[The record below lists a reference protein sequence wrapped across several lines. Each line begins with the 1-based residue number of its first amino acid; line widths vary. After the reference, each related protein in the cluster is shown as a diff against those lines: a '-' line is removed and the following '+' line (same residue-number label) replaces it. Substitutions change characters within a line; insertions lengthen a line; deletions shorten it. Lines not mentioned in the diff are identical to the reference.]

1 MLQFAGILFIFI
13 SSLVQAQNLK
23 DLVSQRLY
31 LTVGEE
37 KIEVQNIS
45 EIYELNSYQRF
56 WLDELRPSLSAIA
69 LKEKLQAAEEHGLD
83 SKNYWTPQLDR
94 LFLNLTDR
102 NSLTFDLLMTDTLV
116 RFVKDLS
123 QGQILDPDLID
134 EDIKMTRKDLV
145 KSDRLYSMIKNA
157 DTLKSQLD
165 SLAPQSSQYL
175 ALKNALLKLK
185 QIDQSESW
193 GSIIDPGSEIR
204 PGGSHASVPEIKK
217 RLNDLGY
224 RLTNQTAVFD
234 PELQAQYKKFLS
246 LNSLPAAKNLN
257 RAFYKMISQDLK
269 TRIQQIE
276 ANMEKLRWF
285 PQFLE
290 PRHLF
295 VNLAFQ
301 EATVFENHKPILS
314 MRTVNGRPTRR
325 TPTLKDEIRYVE
337 PYPTWTVPFSI
348 AVKDKLDLL
357 KSDPG
362 ALNSQGIFIFDQ
374 SRNQVDPFSVNWFN
388 IDRSN
393 FRYVLVQQPGAQNAL
408 GLVKFPL
415 TNPWFI
421 FLHDTNEPQILKDTA
436 RLRSSGCV
444 RLEKPWE
451 LVQYLFQDQPDMTK
465 AKLLSPQFRT
475 RPVFVKNPLPVYFL
489 FLTVEVTDI
498 GEIRFA
504 QDNYGQD
511 KRLIELFNSRGSNE
525 KF

>member
-1 MLQFAGILFIFI
+1 MHQIVGILLIFI
-13 SSLVQAQNLK
+13 SYHASAQNIK
-23 DLVSQRLY
+23 DLVSQKLY
-31 LTVGEE
+31 LTIGEE
-37 KIEVQNIS
+37 KLETQNIS

-56 WLDELRPSLSAIA
+56 WLDGLKPNLSAIA
-69 LKEKLQAAEEHGLD
+69 LKEKLQSADEHGLD
-83 SKNYWTPQLDR
+83 PRNYWTSQLDR
-94 LFLNLTDR
+94 LYSNLTDR

-116 RFVKDLS
+116 RFAKDLS

-134 EDIKMTRKDLV
+134 EDIKMTRKDSV
-145 KSDRLYSMIKNA
+145 KPSQLFTLIKSA
-157 DTLKSQLD
+157 DSLKVQLD
-165 SLAPQSSQYL
+165 SLAPQSSQYRV
-175 ALKNALLKLK
+175 LKKILFKLK
-185 QIDQSESW
+185 ALDQSQSW
-193 GSIIDPGSEIR
+193 GPLIDPGGDIR
-204 PGGSHASVPEIKK
+204 PGGSHETIPEIKK

-224 RLTNQTAVFD
+224 TLSNRTAVFD
-234 PELQAQYKKFLS
+234 AELQVQYKKFQS

-257 RAFYKMISQDLK
+257 RAFYKAISQDLK
-269 TRIQQIE
+269 ARVLQIE

-285 PQFLE
+285 PQTLE

-301 EATVFENHKPILS
+301 EAVVFDNHKPILS

-348 AVKDKLDLL
+348 AAKDKLDLL
-357 KSDPG
+357 KSDSG
-362 ALNSQGIFIFDQ
+362 ALNSQRIDIFDQ
-374 SRNQVDPFSVNWFN
+374 NRNQIDPFSVNWFDIN
-388 IDRSN
+388 RSN
-393 FRYVLVQQPGAQNAL
+393 FRYVLIQQPGPQNAL

-421 FLHDTNEPQILKDTA
+421 YLHDTNEPQVLKDAA

-451 LVQYLFQDQPDMTK
+451 LVQYLFQDQPEMTK
-465 AKLLSPQFRT
+465 SKLLTSQYRT
-475 RPVFVKNPLPVYFL
+475 RPVFVRKPLPVYFL
-489 FLTVEVTDI
+489 FLTVDVTEI

-511 KRLIELFNSRGSNE
+511 QRLIELFNSRGSNE

>member
-1 MLQFAGILFIFI
+1 MLQIVGIILLFL
-13 SSLVQAQNLK
+13 STLVHAQNLK
-23 DLVSQRLY
+23 DLVSKKLY
-31 LTVGEE
+31 LTIGEE
-37 KIEVQNIS
+37 KLETQNIS
-45 EIYELNSYQRF
+45 EIYELNTYQRF
-56 WLDELRPSLSAIA
+56 WLEGLQPNLSAVA
-69 LKEKLQAAEEHGLD
+69 LKEKLQSAEEHGLD

-94 LFLNLTDR
+94 MFSNITER

-116 RFVKDLS
+116 RFAKDLS

-134 EDIKMTRKDLV
+134 EDIKMTRKDSVHPSQLL
-145 KSDRLYSMIKNA
+145 SIIKNA
-157 DTLKSQLD
+157 ATLKSQLD
-165 SLAPQSSQYL
+165 DLAPQSNQYV
-175 ALKNALLKLK
+175 ALKNVLSKLK
-185 QIDQSESW
+185 VIEKSQSW
-193 GSIIDPGSEIR
+193 GALVDPGGDIR
-204 PGGSHASVPEIKK
+204 PGGTHATVPEIKK

-224 RLTNQTAVFD
+224 TISNRTAVFD
-234 PELQAQYKKFLS
+234 SELQAQYKKFQS

-269 TRIQQIE
+269 TRILQVE

-285 PQFLE
+285 PQTLE

-301 EATVFENHKPILS
+301 EAVVFENHKPVLS

-357 KSDPG
+357 KSDAG
-362 ALNSQGIFIFDQ
+362 ALISQRIDVFDQ
-374 SRNQVDPFSVNWFN
+374 SRNQIDPYSVNWFD
-388 IDRSN
+388 IDRSH
-393 FRYVLVQQPGAQNAL
+393 FRYVLVQQPGPQNAL

-421 FLHDTNEPQILKDTA
+421 YLHDTNEPQVLKDAA

-465 AKLLSPQFRT
+465 TKLLTPQFRT
-475 RPVFVKNPLPVYFL
+475 RPVFVRKPLPVYFL

-511 KRLIELFNSRGSNE
+511 QRLVELFNSRGSNE